1 MKIDPLHRSRSRR
14 RFPLPAA
21 EWQVHIS
28 DEISEGRLGRDLRS
42 LIHLSHCPLQPR
54 LRFCFGHNR
63 ILAQI
68 ATQPTPVYVAPHPN
82 PGPTRRSLSLLQT
95 TFLMPSSHLT
105 VLLRSDGPD
114 FWQCRKHTT
123 LSTLDLCHPHIEHAA
138 PDELAAPEAQVR
150 QVGDTRHLAV
160 QYLREMGL

>member
-63 ILAQI
+63 ILAEI

-95 TFLMPSSHLT
+95 TLDRSSFSIMVWNNNVSSSHLRT
-105 VLLRSDGPD
+105 
-114 FWQCRKHTT
+114 
-123 LSTLDLCHPHIEHAA
+123 STPVW
-138 PDELAAPEAQVR
+138 ELPIARYDP
-150 QVGDTRHLAV
+150 
-160 QYLREMGL
+160 